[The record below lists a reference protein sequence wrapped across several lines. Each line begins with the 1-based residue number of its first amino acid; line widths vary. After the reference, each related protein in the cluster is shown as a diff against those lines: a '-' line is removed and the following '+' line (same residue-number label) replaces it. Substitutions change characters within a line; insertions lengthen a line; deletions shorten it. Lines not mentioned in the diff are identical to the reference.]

1 MAFAIVEFI
10 NKQEV
15 EVVPS
20 SWIDGSMCSWPF
32 GKPERINKL
41 VRASAETSEDWEQH
55 PVEIKDVFCK
65 LQVQLL
71 LRIIRCLIC
80 MLLYSQAAN
89 LDHGA

>member
-10 NKQEV
+10 NKRLV

-20 SWIDGSMCSWPF
+20 SWINGSMCFWPP

-41 VRASAETSEDWEQH
+41 VRASAKTQEDWKQH
-55 PVEIKDVFCK
+55 AVEIKEVFCK

-71 LRIIRCLIC
+71 LRIRTCLIC
-80 MLLYSQAAN
+80 MLLT
-89 LDHGA
+89 HKR